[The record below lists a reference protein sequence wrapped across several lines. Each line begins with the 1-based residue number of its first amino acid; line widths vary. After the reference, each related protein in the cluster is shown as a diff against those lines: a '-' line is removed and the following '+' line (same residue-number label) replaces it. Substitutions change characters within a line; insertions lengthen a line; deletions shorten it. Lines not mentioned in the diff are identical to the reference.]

1 MKVSSVTSEGKS
13 ILRNKYRYRGFIL
26 TLLVGFLSIGCATRP
41 GTETQDPLPSWNDG
55 PSKQGIVEFVRN
67 VTDAN
72 SADYVEPSE
81 RIAVFDNDGTLWAE
95 KPIYFQFFFILDRIR
110 SMAPDHPEWK
120 TTQPFQAV
128 LENDFETLG
137 ATDRDALA
145 YMMGIAVSG
154 TTTEEFEDIV
164 KNWLA
169 TTVHPVTGQPYTSM
183 VYQPMLE
190 LLDYLKAN
198 GFTNFIVSGGGIGF
212 MRPWSEAVYGIPPE
226 RVVGT
231 SMELEYEL
239 LDGKPV
245 IQRKPQLHFLNDK
258 GGKPVSIERF
268 IGRRPILAAGNS
280 DGDYQ
285 MLEWTTAG
293 KGKRLGL
300 IVHHTDAE
308 REWAYDRDSTS
319 GRLDR
324 GLDHAAANGWLL
336 IDMASEWKLVFPAEQ

>member
-1 MKVSSVTSEGKS
+1 M
-13 ILRNKYRYRGFIL
+13 ILRNTNRYRGFIL
-26 TLLVGFLSIGCATRP
+26 TLFLGLLSGGCATHP
-41 GTETQDPLPSWNDG
+41 ASEAHDPLPSWNDG
-55 PSKQGIVEFVRN
+55 PSKQGIVEFVRD
-67 VTDAN
+67 VTVAGN
-72 SADYVEPSE
+72 THYVKPSE

-95 KPIYFQFFFILDRIR
+95 QPIYFQFFFILDRIR
-110 SMAPDHPEWK
+110 AMAPDHPEWK

-154 TTTEEFEDIV
+154 TTTEEFKDNV

-169 TTVHPVTGQPYTSM
+169 TALHPVTGQPYTSM

-190 LLDYLKAN
+190 LLNYLEAN

-239 LDGKPV
+239 LDGNPV
-245 IQRKPQLHFLNDK
+245 IQRKPKLHFLNDK

-293 KGKRLGL
+293 EGKRLGL
-300 IVHHTDAE
+300 IVHHTDAK
-308 REWAYDRDSTS
+308 REWAYDRDSTT

-324 GLDHAAANGWLL
+324 GLDNAAGNGWLL
-336 IDMASEWKLVFPAEQ
+336 IDMASEWKVVFPPDLQ

>member
-1 MKVSSVTSEGKS
+1 MLTQLTS
-13 ILRNKYRYRGFIL
+13 ILQDTNN
-26 TLLVGFLSIGCATRP
+26 VGVVHIMSN
-41 GTETQDPLPSWNDG
+41 QDS
-55 PSKQGIVEFVRN
+55 
-67 VTDAN
+67 
-72 SADYVEPSE
+72 
-81 RIAVFDNDGTLWAE
+81 
-95 KPIYFQFFFILDRIR
+95 
-110 SMAPDHPEWK
+110 
-120 TTQPFQAV
+120 
-128 LENDFETLG
+128 
-137 ATDRDALA
+137 LA
-145 YMMGIAVSG
+145 HLMGIAVSG
-154 TTTEEFEDIV
+154 TTTDEFEDTV
-164 KNWLA
+164 ENWLA
-169 TTVHPVTGQPYTSM
+169 TALHPVSGKPYTSM

-190 LLDYLKAN
+190 LLDYLEAN

-231 SMELEYEL
+231 SMELEYEV

-293 KGKRLGL
+293 EGRRLGL
-300 IVHHTDAE
+300 IVHHTDAK
-308 REWAYDRDSTS
+308 REWAYDRDSSS

-324 GLDHAAANGWLL
+324 GLDNAAANGWLL
-336 IDMASEWKLVFPAEQ
+336 IDMASEWKLVFPAD

>member
-1 MKVSSVTSEGKS
+1 MV
-13 ILRNKYRYRGFIL
+13 
-26 TLLVGFLSIGCATRP
+26 FLSAGCT
-41 GTETQDPLPSWNDG
+41 TQQASEAPDPLPSWNDG
-55 PSKQGIVEFVRN
+55 PSKQGILEFVRD
-67 VTDAN
+67 VTDPE
-72 SADYVEPSE
+72 SKYHVEPSE

-110 SMAPDHPEWK
+110 TMAPNHPEWK

-137 ATDRDALA
+137 ATDRGALA
-145 YMMGIAVSG
+145 HMMGIAVSG
-154 TTTEEFEDIV
+154 TTTEEFETIV
-164 KNWLA
+164 KIWLETA
-169 TTVHPVTGQPYTSM
+169 LHPVTGKPYTSM

-190 LLDYLKAN
+190 LLDYLEAN
-198 GFTNFIVSGGGIGF
+198 GFTNFIVSGGGLGF

-231 SMELEYEL
+231 SMEFEYEL

-245 IQRKPQLHFLNDK
+245 IQRTPQLHFLNDK
-258 GGKPVSIERF
+258 SGKPVSIERF

-285 MLEWTTAG
+285 MLEWTTSG
-293 KGKRLGL
+293 EGRRLGL
-300 IVHHTDAE
+300 IVHHTDAK

-324 GLDHAAANGWLL
+324 GLDDAANNGWLL
-336 IDMASEWKLVFPAEQ
+336 IDMASEWKLVFGVDQ

>member
-1 MKVSSVTSEGKS
+1 
-13 ILRNKYRYRGFIL
+13 LRNTYRYRGFIL
-26 TLLVGFLSIGCATRP
+26 TLFLGFLSVSCATQP
-41 GTETQDPLPSWNDG
+41 SSETFDPLPSWNDG
-55 PSKQGIVEFVRN
+55 PSKQGIVDFVRD
-67 VTDAN
+67 VTDAG
-72 SADYVEPSE
+72 STHYVEPPE

-110 SMAPDHPEWK
+110 AMAPDHPEWK

-145 YMMGIAVSG
+145 HMMGIAVSG
-154 TTTEEFEDIV
+154 TTTEEFEATV

-169 TTVHPVTGQPYTSM
+169 TALHPVTGKPYISM

-190 LLDYLKAN
+190 LLDYLEAN

-293 KGKRLGL
+293 EGRRLGL
-300 IVHHTDAE
+300 IVHHTDAK
-308 REWAYDRDSTS
+308 REWAYDRNSTS

-324 GLDHAAANGWLL
+324 GIDNAPANGWIL
-336 IDMASEWKLVFPAEQ
+336 IDMASEWKLVFPADQ

>member
-1 MKVSSVTSEGKS
+1 MV
-13 ILRNKYRYRGFIL
+13 
-26 TLLVGFLSIGCATRP
+26 FLSAGCT
-41 GTETQDPLPSWNDG
+41 TQQASEAPDPLPSWNDG
-55 PSKQGIVEFVRN
+55 PSKQGILEFVRD
-67 VTDAN
+67 VTDPESEN
-72 SADYVEPSE
+72 HVEPSE

-110 SMAPDHPEWK
+110 TMAPNHPEWK

-145 YMMGIAVSG
+145 HMMGIAVSG
-154 TTTEEFEDIV
+154 TTTEEFETIV
-164 KNWLA
+164 KIWLE
-169 TTVHPVTGQPYTSM
+169 TVLHPVTGKPYTSM

-190 LLDYLKAN
+190 LLDYLEAN
-198 GFTNFIVSGGGIGF
+198 GFTNFIVSGGGLGF

-231 SMELEYEL
+231 SMEFEYEL

-245 IQRKPQLHFLNDK
+245 IQRTPQLHFLNDK
-258 GGKPVSIERF
+258 SGKPVSIERF

-285 MLEWTTAG
+285 MLEWTTSG
-293 KGKRLGL
+293 EGRRLGL
-300 IVHHTDAE
+300 IVHHTDAK

-324 GLDHAAANGWLL
+324 GLDDAVNNGWLL
-336 IDMASEWKLVFPAEQ
+336 IDMASEWRLVFGVDQ